1 MITEL
6 RIRDLGVISDAVVAP
21 HPGLTVV
28 TGETGAGKT
37 MIVTGLGLLLGDRAD
52 ARAVRVGTER
62 AVVEGRLELPADD
75 QRARVADRVREAGGE
90 LDDDELLVARH
101 VTVAGRSRA
110 FLGGAQVPVSVCS
123 EVTTEL
129 VAIHGQSEQI
139 RLSAPERQRELL
151 DAYAGAGLAK
161 ALGEYRRRW
170 TAHRAARAELDALV
184 AASAERAREAALLRF
199 GLEQVERVA
208 PEAGEDVALAAEST
222 RLQNADDLRLS
233 VGGALAGLSGDPDD
247 PSGGGGAMGGLAA
260 ARRSLDHTASDPVLE
275 ALAVRV
281 AEASYLVVDVAS
293 DLARY
298 LDDLVADPARLEWV
312 SVRRAQ
318 LSGLTRAYGPTVDD
332 ALAWSAGAVRRLTE
346 LEGGDERIGELTAA
360 VEQQEADLRTRAGR
374 LSTLRSAAATGF
386 ADAVAA
392 ELTALAMPHARLTFA
407 LTPTALGPY
416 GADAVDLLFAANP
429 GSEPRSLGKVASGGE
444 LSRVRLAL
452 EVVLAADRPGGTLV
466 FDEVDAG
473 VGGRVAVEIGRR
485 LAELA
490 RHSQVVVVTHL
501 AQVAAFADR
510 HYVVVKSDDGQVT
523 TSGIVLLPE
532 EGRTT
537 ELARMM
543 AGLETTDSAL
553 AHAGE
558 LVELAARTRSGTS

>member
-1 MITEL
+1 VISEL
-6 RIRDLGVISDAVVAP
+6 RIRDLGVISDAVVVP
-21 HPGLTVV
+21 HAGLTVV

-62 AVVEGRLELPADD
+62 AVVEGRLLLPGQAE
-75 QRARVADRVREAGGE
+75 RARVGERVHEAGGD

-101 VTVAGRSRA
+101 VTAAGRSRA
-110 FLGGAQVPVSVCS
+110 FLGGAQVPVSVCAG
-123 EVTTEL
+123 VTTEL
-129 VAIHGQSEQI
+129 VAIHGQSEQV
-139 RLSAPERQRELL
+139 RLAAPERQRELL
-151 DAYAGAGLAK
+151 DAYAGAGLAD
-161 ALGEYRRRW
+161 ALREYRRRW
-170 TAHRAARAELDALV
+170 SEHRAARAELEALV
-184 AASAERAREAALLRF
+184 AAGAERAREAELLRY

-222 RLQNADDLRLS
+222 RLQNADDLRLA
-233 VGGALAGLSGDPDD
+233 VGGALAALAGDPDD
-247 PSGGGGAMGGLAA
+247 PGDAGGAAGLLAG
-260 ARRSLDHTASDPVLE
+260 ARRSLDHAAADPAVE
-275 ALAVRV
+275 ALARRV
-281 AEASYLVVDVAS
+281 TEASYLLGDVGS

-298 LDDLVADPARLEWV
+298 LDDLVADPARLEQV
-312 SVRRAQ
+312 SARRAQ
-318 LSGLTRAYGPTVDD
+318 LAGLTRSYGPTVDD
-332 ALAWSAGAVRRLTE
+332 ALAWSGRAVQRLTE
-346 LEGGDERIGELTAA
+346 LEGGDERIEVLTEAVAEQERDLRERAAGLTTSRTAAAEGFAAAVSGELA
-360 VEQQEADLRTRAGR
+360 
-374 LSTLRSAAATGF
+374 
-386 ADAVAA
+386 
-392 ELTALAMPHARLTFA
+392 ALAMPHARLSFA
-407 LTPTALGPY
+407 LASAELGPY

-429 GSEPRSLGKVASGGE
+429 GSEPRSLGRVASGGE

-523 TSGIVLLPE
+523 TSGIVRLE
-532 EGRTT
+532 EDQRTA

-558 LVELAARTRSGTS
+558 LVELAEGARAGRR

>member
-1 MITEL
+1 MIEEL
-6 RIRDLGVISDAVVAP
+6 RIRDLGVINDAVLAP
-21 HPGLTVV
+21 HPGLTCV

-37 MIVTGLGLLLGDRAD
+37 MIVTGVGLLLGDRAE
-52 ARAVRVGTER
+52 ARSVRSGTER
-62 AVVEGRLELPADD
+62 AVVEGRLTVPAGP
-75 QRARVADRVREAGGE
+75 QTEHLAARVRDAGGD
-90 LDDDELLVARH
+90 LDDDELVVARH
-101 VTVAGRSRA
+101 ITAAGRSRA
-110 FLGGAQVPVSVCS
+110 FLGGAQVPVSVCA

-129 VAIHGQSEQI
+129 VAIHGQSEQV
-139 RLSAPERQRELL
+139 RLSGAGRQRELL
-151 DAYAGAGLAK
+151 DAYAGPELA
-161 ALGEYRRRW
+161 AELEAYRRRW
-170 TAHRAARAELDALV
+170 SEHRAARAELEALV
-184 AASAERAREAALLRF
+184 AASAERAREVELLRF
-199 GLEQVERVA
+199 GLEQIEQVE
-208 PEAGEDVALAAEST
+208 PQPGEDVALAAEST

-247 PSGGGGAMGGLAA
+247 PAGGGGAMASLAD
-260 ARRSLDHTASDPVLE
+260 ARRSLDHASADPVLE

-281 AEASYLVVDVAS
+281 AEASYLVADVAS

-298 LDDLVADPARLEWV
+298 LDDLVADPRRLEWV
-312 SVRRAQ
+312 SERRAQ
-318 LSGLTRAYGPTVDD
+318 LSGLTRSYGPTVDD
-332 ALAWSAGAVRRLTE
+332 ALAWSAQAVVRLTE
-346 LEGGDERIGELTAA
+346 LEGGDERIGELTTA
-360 VEQQEADLRTRAGR
+360 VADQDRDLRARAGR
-374 LSTLRSAAATGF
+374 LTALRSGAAEGF
-386 ADAVAA
+386 AAAVAA

-407 LTPTALGPY
+407 LTPTALGAY

-510 HYVVVKSDDGQVT
+510 HYVVVKADDGQVT
-523 TSGIVLLPE
+523 TSGVVLLRE
-532 EGRTT
+532 DQRTE

-543 AGLETTDSAL
+543 AGLDTTDSAL

-558 LVELAARTRSGTS
+558 LVELAASARSGGR